1 MPRTMILL
9 ALALSVGTVANAQ
22 KYSGPNCLGPFCID
36 RNVPARNLFKQLGP
50 PAPRPSRL
58 FPYCYQSQDGK
69 KFLYVETFDSEPDV
83 TAEVFL
89 SDFPNCIHARKKQT
103 TEDLGAWTTR
113 EGIRL
118 GSPEA
123 DVVKAYGKPSSELKV
138 DSKLYQLRIRGH
150 QREDK
155 LPQLKDVGEKR
166 IFYNGDVTTDLSA
179 AEFGIR
185 GGKVSYI
192 WLSHNE

>member
-1 MPRTMILL
+1 MISLLL
-9 ALALSVGTVANAQ
+9 AIAVGNVTSEQ
-22 KYSGPNCLGPFCID
+22 KYAGPNCLGPFCID
-36 RNVPARNLFKQLGP
+36 RNVPARSLFKQLGP
-50 PAPRPSRL
+50 PESRASRIS
-58 FPYCYQSQDGK
+58 PYCFQSQDGK
-69 KFLYVETFDSEPDV
+69 KFLYVETFESEPDV

-89 SDFPNCIHARKKQT
+89 SDFPNCIHALKKQT

-123 DVVKAYGKPSSELKV
+123 DVLKAYGKPSAEFKV
-138 DSKLYQLRIRGH
+138 DSKIYQLRIRGH
-150 QREDK
+150 RREDK
-155 LPQLKDVGEKR
+155 LPQITDVGEKR
-166 IFYNGDVTTDLSA
+166 MFYNGDVTTDLSA